1 MKTRIYKSYSNGW
14 QAESM
19 SEADDNGQAWQISTH
34 KAGKGVKCYAIQ
46 GKLDGEMFSYEMFG
60 AKRLELYSEVGQCTE
75 KKVKE
80 VHEKGLLEFMSKIE
94 ELTPKNA
101 YKIEVGQ
108 IIFTDWVQSGEGDR
122 RVIYEIES
130 AGNYKTV
137 QLDGKGFHRDDRI
150 RPYSERF
157 GIGVYY
163 NEGEKLPLEEVAI
176 LVEAAK
182 DWQEITEYK
191 QNQAAQQAKE
201 YKEKAI
207 LEGSK
212 IVSGIPEWA
221 TAVIVAELKED
232 ESDHQT
238 DYFASSTAKTIY
250 LAFSKS
256 KRENFEEMRK
266 AAAKFEETAKYSVK
280 PQTEEG
286 QEADDEHR
294 ENYSG
299 GSGYYLGESKYY
311 GWIVRKFE
319 VHESNKIGLLQ
330 NLQIAASEQRFFCDM
345 DQTEDAI
352 NIAPVEVTEGEI
364 KVIEYGKGIAVI
376 GNTRPIKDNLKAL
389 GGRFNFRL
397 TCGAGWVFPMNQ
409 LENVK
414 QILTA

>member
-1 MKTRIYKSYSNGW
+1 MKTRVYKSYSNGW

-80 VHEKGLLEFMSKIE
+80 VHEKGILEFMSKIE

-122 RVIYEIES
+122 RVIYKIES

-201 YKEKAI
+201 YREKAI
-207 LEGSK
+207 LEGSQ
-212 IVSGIPEWA
+212 IISSIPEWA
-221 TAVIVAELKED
+221 AAVIVAELNED
-232 ESDHQT
+232 ESNPYE
-238 DYFASSTAKTIY
+238 DYKSSTVKKVVY
-250 LAFSKS
+250 LAFSRS

-280 PQTEEG
+280 PETEEG
-286 QEADDEHR
+286 QTPDDEHR
-294 ENYSG
+294 ENYSMG
-299 GSGYYLGESKYY
+299 AGYYLGDSKYH
-311 GWIVRKFE
+311 GWTISKTTFRPDMLE
-319 VHESNKIGLLQ
+319 T
-330 NLQIAASEQRFFCDM
+330 LQIAASEKRFFCDM
-345 DQTEDAI
+345 DQADEAV
-352 NIAPVEVTEGEI
+352 NIAPVEVEEGKI

-376 GNTRPIKDNLKAL
+376 GNTKPLKDDLKAL

-414 QILTA
+414 QILTAR